1 MLELFFISVT
11 RAVLDRPQLV
21 DKQKSGLQS
30 LDSHN
35 ISCKTNQS
43 SCKSVK
49 LKHPYGVRE
58 SCRNEG
64 SLIAKTQ
71 TIHRRTHCRR
81 QTGRRCANETK
92 SQLPG
97 LLQRDSLS
105 RRLAPLDL
113 RSSFRRREHAL
124 PQPQRPSATAAATVS
139 SRFIHSPCP
148 ATLLITRCW
157 RSETKL
163 HHLAL
168 L

>member
-81 QTGRRCANETK
+81 QTGRRCANDTK
-92 SQLPG
+92 SQLELALPG

-105 RRLAPLDL
+105 LAPLD
-113 RSSFRRREHAL
+113 RSFGREHAL
-124 PQPQRPSATAAATVS
+124 PSRSARDCGSDGVSPSRDKKSIQSKTGE
-139 SRFIHSPCP
+139 HG
-148 ATLLITRCW
+148 
-157 RSETKL
+157 
-163 HHLAL
+163 
-168 L
+168 